1 MRKIVSVL
9 LPIITIACLFGSSKM
24 IKPEAQIAT
33 VNGRPILAAE
43 MDSTMELIRK
53 GSSYGVDPESLKSAA
68 LDSLVDRELINTR
81 IDSIAAALD
90 NEWEFSTLRRE
101 NIGEVVKKILFEKQ
115 ISSRVSIDSA
125 RIDQY
130 YENSKSEFREPES
143 VKARHIL
150 IRRAIPDTSGG
161 KSEKKK
167 QKIIDKSDRDA
178 KKAADDIME
187 MALSGRDWDSLASA
201 YSEDKSNAS
210 KGGDLGNIF
219 RGRML
224 PEFDSAAFSAEPGK
238 IVGPVSTKL
247 GYHIIKVEEHKLE
260 REKPLDS
267 EIRDE
272 IRSKLSREDERKFAT
287 VYMDSLKAAGQYTY
301 NDSLLSS
308 DENFPQD
315 TWVMSINATDT
326 LYFKRY
332 KESLPRYMKWKKLEK
347 VAVEDKKDMLSYLA
361 TDFLLLSA
369 SRTIGYFGNPEVTTA
384 SHDYTFREAKQRAEN
399 LLKDTTYEPSEIEID
414 DYFYAHIKDYTFER
428 PLLVYHIIFQD
439 SSFAET
445 IRDSILAGV
454 DFVEMAKRYYPGE
467 PEIREVAYNLDYIGP
482 EDMGHEFFEAA
493 NALSVGQISH
503 AVKTKWGFHIIK
515 LISKKEDRK
524 VSQVRPGII
533 NKLKSGRDQERR
545 AEVLREWKRVADITL
560 DGKLYARLA
569 LQEKKILN
577 DESSEKKSSQTGG

>member
-1 MRKIVSVL
+1 
-9 LPIITIACLFGSSKM
+9 
-24 IKPEAQIAT
+24 
-33 VNGRPILAAE
+33 
-43 MDSTMELIRK
+43 
-53 GSSYGVDPESLKSAA
+53 
-68 LDSLVDRELINTR
+68 
-81 IDSIAAALD
+81 
-90 NEWEFSTLRRE
+90 
-101 NIGEVVKKILFEKQ
+101 
-115 ISSRVSIDSA
+115 
-125 RIDQY
+125 
-130 YENSKSEFREPES
+130 
-143 VKARHIL
+143 
-150 IRRAIPDTSGG
+150 
-161 KSEKKK
+161 
-167 QKIIDKSDRDA
+167 
-178 KKAADDIME
+178 
-187 MALSGRDWDSLASA
+187 
-201 YSEDKSNAS
+201 
-210 KGGDLGNIF
+210 
-219 RGRML
+219 
-224 PEFDSAAFSAEPGK
+224 
-238 IVGPVSTKL
+238 
-247 GYHIIKVEEHKLE
+247 
-260 REKPLDS
+260 
-267 EIRDE
+267 
-272 IRSKLSREDERKFAT
+272 
-287 VYMDSLKAAGQYTY
+287 
-301 NDSLLSS
+301 
-308 DENFPQD
+308 
-315 TWVMSINATDT
+315 
-326 LYFKRY
+326 
-332 KESLPRYMKWKKLEK
+332 
-347 VAVEDKKDMLSYLA
+347 
-361 TDFLLLSA
+361 LLSA